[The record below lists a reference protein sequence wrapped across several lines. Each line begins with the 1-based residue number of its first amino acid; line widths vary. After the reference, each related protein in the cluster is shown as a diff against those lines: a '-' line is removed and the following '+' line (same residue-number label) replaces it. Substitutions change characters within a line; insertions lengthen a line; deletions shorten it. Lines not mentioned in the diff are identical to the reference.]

1 MADTRQIPVS
11 DLLVDAE
18 NPRLPQPNVGQRE
31 AQREL
36 ARLQEKKLIALA
48 EDIVKHGLNLAD
60 LPIVMP
66 FDARRYVV
74 LEGNRRLVA
83 LRALENPD
91 LMVGALPP
99 ALMPKLKALSA
110 AYQETPIEEI
120 NCLVVKDKD
129 EADHWRDL
137 RHSGEM
143 EGAGI
148 VRWGS
153 DERARFLARGGAV
166 EPHTQALDFLES
178 QGLLTPETRR
188 QVPAASFKRLFS
200 TPEVRAKL
208 GVDVRGKQFVR
219 LASDKQVAK
228 ALMYV
233 INDLISG
240 STKTKKI
247 YHKDDRVKYA
257 NGLPS
262 DVAVTPGAKGGRATA
277 AKKAATKTTP
287 KPAPP
292 PQPPRQRDQLIP
304 GDCAL
309 NVTELRHRLI
319 ESELRRLSMNDY
331 PNAVSVLF
339 RVFTELTADDYI
351 TRMSLPISI
360 DKPLMQKLVAV
371 ATDLE
376 NRQKLTKQQARPVH
390 RAAAKDSYLAP
401 SVTQMNQW
409 VHNPVGFPAPI
420 DLRAYW
426 DSLQP
431 FFIAVWTP

>member
-1 MADTRQIPVS
+1 MPDTLQIPVS
-11 DLLVDAE
+11 DLLIDQE

-36 ARLQEKKLIALA
+36 VRLQQTKFLRLA
-48 EDIVKHGLNLAD
+48 EDIVRYGLNPAD
-60 LPIVMP
+60 LPMVMR
-66 FDARRYVV
+66 FDSRRYVV

-83 LRALENPD
+83 IRGLENPD
-91 LMVGALPP
+91 SLVGAVTPTV
-99 ALMPKLKALSA
+99 AEKLRALSA
-110 AYQETPIEEI
+110 EYQQNPIESI
-120 NCLVVKDKD
+120 NCSVVNDRD
-129 EADHWRDL
+129 EAEHWMQL
-137 RHSGEM
+137 RHLGLM

-148 VRWGS
+148 MPWGS
-153 DERARFLARGGAV
+153 DESARFRARNGNLA
-166 EPHTQALDFLES
+166 PHTQALDFLEER
-178 QGLLTPETRR
+178 GLLTPEIRR
-188 QVPAASFKRLFS
+188 KVPSASLQRLIAD
-200 TPEVRAKL
+200 PDVRTKL
-208 GVDVRGKQFVR
+208 GVDISNGQLAKVGK
-219 LASDKQVAK
+219 DGDVAK
-228 ALMYV
+228 ALMHV
-233 INDLISG
+233 VNDLISRRI
-240 STKTKKI
+240 KTEHIYKKA
-247 YHKDDRVKYA
+247 DRLKYA
-257 NGLPS
+257 NALPS
-262 DVAVTPGAKGGRATA
+262 SVVVKP
-277 AKKAATKTTP
+277 ATKNDRITPANKGTQAKP

-292 PQPPRQRDQLIP
+292 PQPPIQRDQLIP
-304 GDCAL
+304 GDCTL

-319 ESELRRLSMNDY
+319 ESELRRLRMKDY

-339 RVFTELTADDYI
+339 RVFTELTTDDYI
-351 TRMSLPISI
+351 TRMSLPIST

-376 NRQKLTKQQARPVH
+376 SRQKLTKQQARPVH